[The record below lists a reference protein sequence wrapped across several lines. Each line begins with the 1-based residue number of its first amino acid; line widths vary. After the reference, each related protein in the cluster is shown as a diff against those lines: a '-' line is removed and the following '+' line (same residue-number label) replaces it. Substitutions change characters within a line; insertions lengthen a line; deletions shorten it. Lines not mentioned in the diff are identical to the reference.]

1 MQRFWQRLLIVF
13 ICLSQFS
20 CATQALHDYQSTSTD
35 QLKSFLLAQDGSLL
49 VVAGSQYHFMF
60 SLNEPLRSILKWQ
73 KRGLIQPKFDTIE
86 VSANQKITS
95 SFRFS
100 VADKDLNATDRSF
113 LKQHQF
119 YLEGVNWQYNDS
131 LKGTRY
137 AAGNVKLPQAVLFNK
152 AFTIKMQE
160 PDGLPE
166 TAMKVALTPLTVTA
180 DAVMITVGYIPM
192 SLIVMAALY
201 DYGHPSASFPN

>member
-180 DAVMITVGYIPM
+180 DAVMITVGLIPM
-192 SLIVMAALY
+192 TVVALAVFNNELA
-201 DYGHPSASFPN
+201 HSFN

>member
-1 MQRFWQRLLIVF
+1 MQRFLQRLLIVF

-20 CATQALHDYQSTSTD
+20 CATQALHDYKSTSTD

-180 DAVMITVGYIPM
+180 DAVMVTVGLIPM
-192 SLIVMAALY
+192 TVVTLAVFNNELS
-201 DYGHPSASFPN
+201 HSFH

>member
-1 MQRFWQRLLIVF
+1 MKRFWQRLF
-13 ICLSQFS
+13 IIFLCVSQFS
-20 CATQALHDYQSTSTD
+20 CATQALHDYKATSTD

-49 VVAGSQYHFMF
+49 IVAGSRYHFMF
-60 SLNEPLRSILKWQ
+60 SLDEPLRSILTWK
-73 KRGLIQPKFDTIE
+73 KRGLIQPKFDTIL
-86 VSANQKITS
+86 VSANQKIES

-119 YLEGVNWQYNDS
+119 YLERVNWQYNDS

-180 DAVMITVGYIPM
+180 DAVMITVGLIPM
-192 SLIVMAALY
+192 TVVALAVFNNELA
-201 DYGHPSASFPN
+201 HSFN

>member
-1 MQRFWQRLLIVF
+1 MQRFLQRLF
-13 ICLSQFS
+13 IIFLCISQFS
-20 CATQALHDYQSTSTD
+20 CATQALHDYKSTSTD

-180 DAVMITVGYIPM
+180 DAVMITVGLIPM
-192 SLIVMAALY
+192 TVVALAVFNNELA
-201 DYGHPSASFPN
+201 HSFN

>member
-1 MQRFWQRLLIVF
+1 MQRFLQRLLIVF

-180 DAVMITVGYIPM
+180 DAVMVTVGLIPM
-192 SLIVMAALY
+192 TVVALAVFNNELA
-201 DYGHPSASFPN
+201 HSFN

>member
-1 MQRFWQRLLIVF
+1 MQRFLQRLLIVF

-180 DAVMITVGYIPM
+180 DAVMVTVGLIPM
-192 SLIVMAALY
+192 TVVTLAVFNNELS
-201 DYGHPSASFPN
+201 HSFH

>member
-1 MQRFWQRLLIVF
+1 MQRFWQRLF
-13 ICLSQFS
+13 IIFLCISQFS
-20 CATQALHDYQSTSTD
+20 CATQALHDYKSTSTD

-60 SLNEPLRSILKWQ
+60 SLNEPLRSILTWQ
-73 KRGLIQPKFDTIE
+73 KRALIQPKFDTIL
-86 VSANQKITS
+86 VSANQKIES

-100 VADKDLNATDRSF
+100 VADKSLNAADRTF

-119 YLEGVNWQYNDS
+119 YLESGTWQYNDS

-137 AAGNVKLPQAVLFNK
+137 AAGNVKLPQAVLFDK
-152 AFTIKMQE
+152 PFTIKMQE

-180 DAVMITVGYIPM
+180 DAVMVTVGLIPM
-192 SLIVMAALY
+192 TVVALAVFNTELA
-201 DYGHPSASFPN
+201 DSFH

>member
-1 MQRFWQRLLIVF
+1 MQRFLQRLF
-13 ICLSQFS
+13 IIFLCISQFS
-20 CATQALHDYQSTSTD
+20 CATQALHDYKSTSTD

-95 SFRFS
+95 RFRFS

-180 DAVMITVGYIPM
+180 DAVMITVGLIPM
-192 SLIVMAALY
+192 TVVALAVFNNELA
-201 DYGHPSASFPN
+201 HSFN

>member
-35 QLKSFLLAQDGSLL
+35 QLKSFLLTQDGSLL

-180 DAVMITVGYIPM
+180 DAVMITVGLIPM
-192 SLIVMAALY
+192 TVVALAVFNNELA
-201 DYGHPSASFPN
+201 HSFN

>member
-1 MQRFWQRLLIVF
+1 MKRFWQRLF
-13 ICLSQFS
+13 IIFLCISQFS
-20 CATQALHDYQSTSTD
+20 CATQALHDYKSTSTD

-49 VVAGSQYHFMF
+49 IVAGGKYHFMF
-60 SLNEPLRSILKWQ
+60 SLNEPLRSILTWQ
-73 KRGLIQPKFDTIE
+73 KRALIQPKFDTIL
-86 VSANQKITS
+86 VSANQKIES

-100 VADKDLNATDRSF
+100 VADKSLNAADRTF

-119 YLEGVNWQYNDS
+119 YLESGTWQYNDS

-137 AAGNVKLPQAVLFNK
+137 AAGNVKLPQAVLFDK
-152 AFTIKMQE
+152 PFTIKMQE

-180 DAVMITVGYIPM
+180 DAVMVTVGLIPM
-192 SLIVMAALY
+192 TVVALAVFNTELA
-201 DYGHPSASFPN
+201 DSFH

>member
-1 MQRFWQRLLIVF
+1 MQRFWQRLF
-13 ICLSQFS
+13 IIFLCISQFS
-20 CATQALHDYQSTSTD
+20 CATQALHDYKSTSTD

-180 DAVMITVGYIPM
+180 DAVMITVGLIPM
-192 SLIVMAALY
+192 TVVALAVFNNELA
-201 DYGHPSASFPN
+201 HSFN